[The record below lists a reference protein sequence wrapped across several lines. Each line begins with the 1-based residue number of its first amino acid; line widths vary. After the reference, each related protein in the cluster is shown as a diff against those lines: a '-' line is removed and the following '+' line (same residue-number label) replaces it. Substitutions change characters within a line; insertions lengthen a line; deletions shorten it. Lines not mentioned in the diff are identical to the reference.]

1 MPWKAVRSASPA
13 VVSWPRYR
21 CGAGAA
27 AAPAESG
34 IPPPAPAKE
43 NPRPLNRRMTKKI
56 SNPMISTV
64 SNPPNTWPR
73 PPMPPP
79 RLLNSIEPRK
89 PPASPLMNGWRWKK
103 LPPIA
108 PAPAPAPASGLVAD
122 GVWVML
128 RESGAAPLLSK
139 VRVPRLPMLEPP
151 PLEEL
156 PARASARLGA
166 SASVRQKNSGSR
178 MRHCTMCPSRGCAAD
193 RLDMIISPSARLRTP
208 WCLNIGRRRGGKRQ
222 IDSAGAPAVA
232 FRGDAVTRGRLTGG
246 CGVPKSTIE
255 FVLALPGAALGPAA
269 DLARGAVQLAVALG
283 VRAFRASARPGQQD
297 LRRRLSALQR
307 RATRRKRVAHH
318 PRGRRLHDGRSEHY
332 DRGQPAGD
340 PRQTSRRC
348 PARLSAPRDRGAS
361 VSALFRPRR
370 GHRGARRVARERAA
384 PCRSGAA
391 DGRGEGAHGSDP
403 RTRARRR
410 HRQAAPVACAV
421 IG

>member
-193 RLDMIISPSARLRTP
+193 RLNMIIS
-208 WCLNIGRRRGGKRQ
+208 
-222 IDSAGAPAVA
+222 
-232 FRGDAVTRGRLTGG
+232 
-246 CGVPKSTIE
+246 
-255 FVLALPGAALGPAA
+255 
-269 DLARGAVQLAVALG
+269 
-283 VRAFRASARPGQQD
+283 VRAAKKALVLKYRASARRQKTNRFGGRAC
-297 LRRRLSALQR
+297 RRI
-307 RATRRKRVAHH
+307 
-318 PRGRRLHDGRSEHY
+318 
-332 DRGQPAGD
+332 
-340 PRQTSRRC
+340 SRRC
-348 PARLSAPRDRGAS
+348 GHERLLDRW
-361 VSALFRPRR
+361 LR
-370 GHRGARRVARERAA
+370 GSQINYRIRATVAG
-384 PCRSGAA
+384 CRSGP
-391 DGRGEGAHGSDP
+391 GSGSRSP
-403 RTRARRR
+403 PRRR
-410 HRQAAPVACAV
+410 MMSRVALFNSPLLLGFEHFERALDRVNKISGDGYPPYNVEQLGDNELRITLAVAGFTMADLTITVEDNQLVIRGKQADDAQRVYLHRGIAAR
-421 IG
+421 